1 LSDPERRLVTSIIA
15 CIFFGY
21 AAVNCLVFYRR
32 TRQQA
37 ASYKDRPLAGLI
49 RSPQYHWTIW
59 FTGVLGAIGFLI
71 SSWQLTLSLLAIVRG
86 R

>member
-1 LSDPERRLVTSIIA
+1 LSDPEKRLVTSIIA

-21 AAVNCLVFYRR
+21 AAMTCLVFYRR

-37 ASYKDRPLAGLI
+37 AGYKNRPLEGLI
-49 RSPQYHWTIW
+49 RSPQYNWTIW
-59 FTGVLGAIGFLI
+59 FTGAIGAIGFLI
-71 SSWQLTLSLLAIVRG
+71 SSWQLVLSLLTIMRD

>member
-1 LSDPERRLVTSIIA
+1 LSDPEKRLVVSIVA

-37 ASYKDRPLAGLI
+37 ADYKNRPLEGLI
-49 RSPQYHWTIW
+49 RSPQYNWTIW
-59 FTGVLGAIGFLI
+59 FTGVIGAVGFLI
-71 SSWQLTLSLLAIVRG
+71 SSWQLVLGMFAIMRG
-86 R
+86 W